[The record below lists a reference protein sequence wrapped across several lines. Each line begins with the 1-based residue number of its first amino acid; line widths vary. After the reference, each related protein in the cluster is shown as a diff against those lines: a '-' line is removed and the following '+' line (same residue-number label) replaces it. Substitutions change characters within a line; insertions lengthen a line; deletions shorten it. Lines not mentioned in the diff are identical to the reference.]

1 MRGTCSHVS
10 VRLLGSQT
18 VFLGEALGSTRSPAG
33 LVCVHTWAVCARTW
47 RQAQGLGGHVVL
59 GCQGICSCPLSP
71 VTWLEVSFGGCLLP
85 PGLRKWW

>member
-1 MRGTCSHVS
+1 MARLGP
-10 VRLLGSQT
+10 LLGSC
-18 VFLGEALGSTRSPAG
+18 VCTRG
-33 LVCVHTWAVCARTW
+33 LCIRVHVCARMWAVCARTG

-71 VTWLEVSFGGCLLP
+71 VTCLEVSFRGCLLP